1 MTNILTYINIQLHPN
16 SIIKFNLTNLKKY
29 DLDFKKSV
37 EPSSVD
43 RRRIKKLNPE
53 QKNGQK
59 ENEVKENG
67 REIIWEIKEAINLD
81 KLDLQY

>member
-1 MTNILTYINIQLHPN
+1 M
-16 SIIKFNLTNLKKY
+16 
-29 DLDFKKSV
+29 DFKKSV